1 MAFDKNQIK
10 ELLGTGLSNEIV
22 ATAIGC
28 DPSYISQLMADEH
41 FAGEVVALRTKAL
54 TEYNRRDGDI
64 NELEDITLEKLKE
77 VLPTLYKPAD
87 VLRAFNVINNAKR
100 RGVPATQNITVNNQV
115 VNLVLPPILVRQFV
129 TDSRNEVVEVD
140 GQTLVTMPSSS
151 LLKHLAERGKDGDGE
166 KYARVARYLPGSTIE
181 RSQPAD
187 ETG

>member
-22 ATAIGC
+22 ASAIGC
-28 DPSYISQLMADEH
+28 DPSYISQLMADER
-41 FAGEVVALRTKAL
+41 FAGEVIALRTAAL
-54 TEYNRRDGDI
+54 QANNKRDGRIDSI
-64 NELEDITLEKLKE
+64 EDSLIEKLKE
-77 VLPTLYKPAD
+77 CVDTGVIYKPND
-87 VLRAFNVINNAKR
+87 ILRSFNVVNNAKR
-100 RGVPATQNITVNNQV
+100 RGVPAQQNVTVNNQV

-151 LLKHLAERGKDGDGE
+151 LLKHLAERGKDGE
-166 KYARVARYLPGSTIE
+166 KYARVARFLPGSQIE
-181 RSQPAD
+181 RSHPAD